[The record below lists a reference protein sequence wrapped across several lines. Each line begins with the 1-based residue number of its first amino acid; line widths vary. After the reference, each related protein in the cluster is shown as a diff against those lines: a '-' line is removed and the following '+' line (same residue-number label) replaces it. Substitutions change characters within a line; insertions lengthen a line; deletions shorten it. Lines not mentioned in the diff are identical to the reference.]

1 MPRVVTL
8 TTDFGTGSDYVA
20 QLKGRLLHARA
31 PVTLVDLAHDLP
43 PHDVRAAAWLVGQA
57 CPTFPADTLHVV
69 VVVVVDP
76 GMGTARRLAWARI
89 GGQEFLAPDNGV
101 LSWTL
106 HRAPLEAAHALA
118 VPAEAAVMNGS
129 RRPWARPSRSGG
141 ESRARVRGTIRSC
154 SAARPSSRTAA

>member
-31 PVTLVDLAHDLP
+31 PVTLEDLAHDLP

-89 GGQEFLAPDNGV
+89 GGQEFLARQR
-101 LSWTL
+101 
-106 HRAPLEAAHALA
+106 RALVDA
-118 VPAEAAVMNGS
+118 
-129 RRPWARPSRSGG
+129 PSR
-141 ESRARVRGTIRSC
+141 
-154 SAARPSSRTAA
+154 AARGGPCAGRTGRSRGDERLAATVGTAVAIRG